1 MRAHCLV
8 STTLE
13 PAELTGLV
21 PIQPS
26 SKKNIQISGNNV
38 GELMT
43 FKLVKVF
50 IWSTKRSFLEL
61 VQYAPAW

>member
-1 MRAHCLV
+1 MRALGVV

-13 PAELTGLV
+13 PTELTGLV
-21 PIQPS
+21 PVQPS

-50 IWSTKRSFLEL
+50 I
-61 VQYAPAW
+61 